1 MSEIYFRAQ
10 EKQQESQRTGASALQ
25 AAKKALLH
33 YATVPPP
40 KIKAEAASGSFNA
53 VGAPF
58 RRFVLP
64 CPDVIEGDDNLD
76 GVADFSCAG
85 ADATAYR
92 PLQSGSRFG
101 RLPWRDDLVAGVR
114 GVGNRDF
121 RGSYGERFWYIL
133 SGNVADG
140 NVSTNPHALLKLTSG
155 WLSLTEDG
163 ELVSDRIAAIIIA
176 PGAAEGA
183 VLSEERLFNGAAA
196 SLAVDQAGEFYEA
209 YLDVTA
215 YLSLTTGALL
225 ISTHTD
231 DTLRANSSAADR
243 LAYLTIEELATGAE

>member
-1 MSEIYFRAQ
+1 MPPLSLYKNRPALSIKRRGFIHILLLVFLVLSVSIWGVSEIYFRLR
-10 EKQQESQRTGASALQ
+10 KNN
-25 AAKKALLH
+25 KN
-33 YATVPPP
+33 P
-40 KIKAEAASGSFNA
+40 KERVRQPCKRRKGLAPLRHRSTTQNQGEAASGSFNA

-121 RGSYGERFWYIL
+121 RGSYGERFCIFCP
-133 SGNVADG
+133 VM
-140 NVSTNPHALLKLTSG
+140 
-155 WLSLTEDG
+155 
-163 ELVSDRIAAIIIA
+163 
-176 PGAAEGA
+176 
-183 VLSEERLFNGAAA
+183 
-196 SLAVDQAGEFYEA
+196 
-209 YLDVTA
+209 
-215 YLSLTTGALL
+215 
-225 ISTHTD
+225 
-231 DTLRANSSAADR
+231 
-243 LAYLTIEELATGAE
+243 